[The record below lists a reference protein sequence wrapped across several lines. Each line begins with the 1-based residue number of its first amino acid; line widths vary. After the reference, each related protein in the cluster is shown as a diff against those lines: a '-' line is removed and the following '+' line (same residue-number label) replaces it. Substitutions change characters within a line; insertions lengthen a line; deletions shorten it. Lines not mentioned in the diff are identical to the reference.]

1 MCGALYSENMADG
14 AMDIGANAHY
24 RELDAVSVLVVKSGA
39 DFLAGE
45 YPELLCCGGTVRKV
59 ARLRKGG
66 MWIYEE

>member
-14 AMDIGANAHY
+14 AMDTGANAHY
-24 RELDAVSVLVVKSGA
+24 RELYTLSVQAVKSGA
-39 DFLAGE
+39 DFPAGE

-59 ARLRKGG
+59 PELRKGG